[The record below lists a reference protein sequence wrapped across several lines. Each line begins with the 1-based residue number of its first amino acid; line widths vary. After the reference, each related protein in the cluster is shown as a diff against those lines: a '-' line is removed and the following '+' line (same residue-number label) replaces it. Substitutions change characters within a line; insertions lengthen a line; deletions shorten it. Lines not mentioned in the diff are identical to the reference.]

1 LSRVGRGSL
10 RVWDLTEC
18 GAAHKFG
25 VVFGRS
31 RGRPPQG
38 GKAMIVEATETNGLT
53 LDLEGELRS
62 YTLPSLLFSISQTR
76 ETGVLTLEQ
85 LTVSMN
91 QLQKSIYIQT
101 GKPIFAASNDRED
114 RLGQVFLRKG
124 MISFERL
131 QKSIDR
137 SITEKKRLGT
147 ILVEEGWVRPVDLV
161 AGVTEQAKEIIYS
174 LFQWTEGTYRFNMGD
189 LPTKEIIT
197 LSISPQNLI
206 LEGIRRIQSWYRIQ
220 EAIGSL
226 TTRFQTS
233 PALKELT
240 GDMNLSLEEWQLL
253 SVCETPVSLQDICG
267 QTPLKDF
274 DVCRLVWAFLA
285 TGVLRKVG

>member
-1 LSRVGRGSL
+1 LTGAGPAPKLGRVFVCPPADRG
-10 RVWDLTEC
+10 
-18 GAAHKFG
+18 G
-25 VVFGRS
+25 
-31 RGRPPQG
+31 
-38 GKAMIVEATETNGLT
+38 GLT
-53 LDLEGELRS
+53 AAGGRLKGREAAMSKEELQTEDALSLDLEGELRS
-62 YTLPSLLFSISQTR
+62 YTLPSLLFGISQTH

-85 LTVSMN
+85 LTVSMT
-91 QLQKSIYIQT
+91 QIQKSIYIQS
-101 GKPIFAASNDRED
+101 GKPIFAASNDRDD
-114 RLGQVFLRKG
+114 RLGQIFLRKG

-137 SITEKKRLGT
+137 SVAEKKRLGT
-147 ILVEEGWVRPVDLV
+147 VLVEEGWVRPGDLV

-174 LFQWTEGTYRFNMGD
+174 LFQWTEGTYQFKMGT
-189 LPTKEIIT
+189 LPTEEIIT
-197 LSISPQNLI
+197 LSISTQNLI

-220 EAIGSL
+220 EAIGGL
-226 TTRFQTS
+226 KTRFQTS

-240 GDMNLSLEEWQLL
+240 GDMQLSLEEWQLL

-285 TGVLRKVG
+285 TGILRKVE